1 MRRSIGFTLIELLV
15 VIAIIGILAA
25 ILLPALARA
34 REAARRASC
43 ANNLKQWGLVLKMY
57 ANEDRGQK
65 FPMGVQLWCLRLQPM
80 YPEYLTDVKICFC
93 PSATNSS
100 NGDTLSNLGNGIHI
114 TNSNANDWN
123 PAEADIRTLADFI
136 KMADSYRFPSYFYLN
151 WLVMHDSDWRSLE
164 IAADKGAPVYT
175 HPERD
180 VVLSDWGLQ
189 VGGYTGGFWGYF
201 DAGMLI
207 TGSGGSTSN
216 GTIFKTREGIER
228 FLITDINNPAGSAL
242 SQSAVPLMADMISGF
257 LPQLWA
263 DSQVRFN
270 HLPGGSNVLYMDGH
284 VEFIRWVGGE
294 PVLQANQLDSQG
306 QFPVTQFVALELS
319 RPNWMP
325 GNTIEYTP
333 LP

>member
-1 MRRSIGFTLIELLV
+1 MQRRTGFTLIELLV

-25 ILLPALARA
+25 ILLPALSRA

-57 ANEDRGQK
+57 ANEDKGQK
-65 FPMGVQLWCLRLQPM
+65 FPLSSQLWSLRLAGM

-93 PSATNSS
+93 PSATNSI
-100 NGDTLSNLGNGIHI
+100 NADILSNLGNGIHI

-123 PAEADIRTLADFI
+123 PSEADIRTLADFI
-136 KMADSYRFPSYFYLN
+136 EMTDSYRFPSYFYLN
-151 WLVMHDSDWRSLE
+151 WMALHDSDWRSLE
-164 IAADKGAPVYT
+164 IAADFGAPVYD
-175 HPERD
+175 HPEMD
-180 VVLSDWGLQ
+180 VVLSDYGLHP
-189 VGGYTGGFWGYF
+189 GGTTGGFWGYF
-201 DAGMLI
+201 DEGMFI
-207 TGSGGSTSN
+207 TGSGGSLTN

-228 FLITDINNPAGSAL
+228 FLITDINNPAASAL
-242 SQSAVPLMADMISGF
+242 SQSAVPLMADMISGY
-257 LPQLWA
+257 QIWEG
-263 DSQVRFN
+263 SQARFN

-284 VEFIRWVGGE
+284 VEFIRWAGGE
-294 PVLQANQLDSQG
+294 PVLQENRLDSQG
-306 QFPVTQFVALELS
+306 TFPVTQFIALELS